1 MKMDKKVF
9 VNDQI
14 FPSDGDYIIGGF
26 ETDKVE
32 DFGFADFESA
42 LRNRIEKLVD
52 TYLKQAI
59 EYNMSLG
66 FTNPEEKARQDLAL
80 VINDNLK
87 VETPFFDTETILD
100 TLMKDDHTKKWL
112 NDLRW
117 NIQEYDYETA
127 GKFKGI
133 YNQSVEMDTEA
144 IPYKNAEFFT
154 DDCTFEQFIE
164 QLASI
169 EI

>member
-1 MKMDKKVF
+1 
-9 VNDQI
+9 
-14 FPSDGDYIIGGF
+14 
-26 ETDKVE
+26 
-32 DFGFADFESA
+32 
-42 LRNRIEKLVD
+42 
-52 TYLKQAI
+52 
-59 EYNMSLG
+59 
-66 FTNPEEKARQDLAL
+66 
-80 VINDNLK
+80 
-87 VETPFFDTETILD
+87 
-100 TLMKDDHTKKWL
+100 MKDDHTKKWL

-117 NIQEYDYETA
+117 NIKMYEYETA